1 MKVTDL
7 LETYIDNVRGKGA
20 TPYNQDVDY
29 FGLAV
34 KMKPSVFL
42 SLALPI
48 ARDDASSADSLKQFI
63 ADGGK
68 IGSPFLTVALPQEWT
83 ETGDTT
89 NPAKV
94 TSHEGRN
101 RMIALLELYGD
112 TPVETHLILA
122 GGLRAQNL
130 TPEMIQAMQSQL
142 AAEGSGKVVRGPTF
156 NV

>member
-7 LETYIDNVRGKGA
+7 LESYIDNVRGKGA

-34 KMKPSVFL
+34 KMKPSMFL

-48 ARDDASSADSLKQFI
+48 ARGDASSADSLKQFI
-63 ADGGK
+63 SNGGK
-68 IGSPFLTVALPQEWT
+68 IGSPFLTVSLPPEWV
-83 ETGDTT
+83 ESGDTT
-89 NPAKV
+89 KPAKV

-101 RMIALLELYGD
+101 RMLALLELYGD
-112 TPVETHLILA
+112 VPVETHLILA
-122 GGLRAQNL
+122 GGLRARNL
-130 TPEMIQAMQSQL
+130 TPEIIKALQTQL
-142 AAEGSGKVVRGPTF
+142 ADEASGKIIRGPTF